1 METKENITKIV
12 LLGETGV
19 GKSSLGNYIIGEEE
33 FLKNGEAKRVTN
45 QIEGRISKREKYKDI
60 YVIDTPGFQDTYLE
74 DQKFIEELK
83 TKFKDKNAGVRAIC
97 LLVSFCNPRLMPYL
111 KRQIY
116 IYCLLFSIEDFWE
129 HISIVFTK
137 SYYHFPKEE
146 FEANKKELESENGLI
161 NEIKDYLK
169 QCIEK
174 INESKKKEKNFKKIK
189 IQNKLQVFYIDSN
202 LKIDENKNLQ
212 SKEEINKLIEWARKK
227 DYLDLQ
233 NISEN
238 KIDVNYLSSER
249 MKDIIQEDKRFL
261 KGSNELKLY
270 SKKFYA
276 QYKKTTFHNKIII
289 VKESSPYKIEEI
301 KEEKREQKN
310 LISEE
315 KNYKIYQIHHI
326 AIKAKKRIIEN
337 GETKN
342 WENIENKSNIESS
355 RILSTDKLEII
366 TTYEENLINEL
377 KEDDKI
383 IQIYKKYKIT
393 KEFLNGAEIKHKKE
407 LIYTKKISKKIILE
421 STEKKQYKE
430 DMEFCEDIVKEEI
443 ITELGDRSEPVKD
456 LKEISRKK
464 DISKLSII
472 MGLHLI
478 KNVVI

>member
-1 METKENITKIV
+1 
-12 LLGETGV
+12 
-19 GKSSLGNYIIGEEE
+19 
-33 FLKNGEAKRVTN
+33 
-45 QIEGRISKREKYKDI
+45 
-60 YVIDTPGFQDTYLE
+60 
-74 DQKFIEELK
+74 
-83 TKFKDKNAGVRAIC
+83 
-97 LLVSFCNPRLMPYL
+97 
-111 KRQIY
+111 
-116 IYCLLFSIEDFWE
+116 
-129 HISIVFTK
+129 
-137 SYYHFPKEE
+137 
-146 FEANKKELESENGLI
+146 
-161 NEIKDYLK
+161 
-169 QCIEK
+169 
-174 INESKKKEKNFKKIK
+174 
-189 IQNKLQVFYIDSN
+189 
-202 LKIDENKNLQ
+202 
-212 SKEEINKLIEWARKK
+212 
-227 DYLDLQ
+227 
-233 NISEN
+233 
-238 KIDVNYLSSER
+238 

-355 RILSTDKLEII
+355 RILSTDKLEIK

-443 ITELGDRSEPVKD
+443 ITELDDGSEPVKD

-464 DISKLSII
+464 RYFKTIYYNGPSFNQKCGYIIYTKVRQYKREDETDENCNNIIKKGIEKEIGEKIIEEKEERHVISTTNEDYLEPEEEYEYRDIQRIKENRDAKIATGIGAVITAMGAAFARSCPPIGIGMAAAGGITTSVSFNFQGERYTVQQRRRII
-472 MGLHLI
+472 YTHKYLVVYNLYNDNTREQVTKTHISWI
-478 KNVVI
+478 KTEEKDWEDI